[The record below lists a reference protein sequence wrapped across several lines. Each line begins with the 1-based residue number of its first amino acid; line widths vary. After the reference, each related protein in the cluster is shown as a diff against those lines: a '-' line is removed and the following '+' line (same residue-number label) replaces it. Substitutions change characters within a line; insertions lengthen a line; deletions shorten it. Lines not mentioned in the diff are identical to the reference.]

1 MTKEMVAKKEE
12 FTAEGRKLP
21 LTEIRGK
28 TLLEHAPCRREKSDT
43 HYANMTHE
51 KVVARLREINE
62 YNETDNLDT
71 EQLRDKI
78 KSIERHRHLLIWHY
92 NSTVA
97 SHGYLLYLISVL
109 YDPAVHLI
117 IEECNAKT
125 GKTVSVQKI
134 VEKPHLHLIVRCGS
148 SEAEQLA

>member
-1 MTKEMVAKKEE
+1 MSISNIISHVLFSFIQYEKLVMTKEMVAKKEE

-28 TLLEHAPCRREKSDT
+28 TLLEHAPCSREKSET

-71 EQLRDKI
+71 E
-78 KSIERHRHLLIWHY
+78 
-92 NSTVA
+92 
-97 SHGYLLYLISVL
+97 
-109 YDPAVHLI
+109 
-117 IEECNAKT
+117 
-125 GKTVSVQKI
+125 
-134 VEKPHLHLIVRCGS
+134 
-148 SEAEQLA
+148 

>member
-1 MTKEMVAKKEE
+1 
-12 FTAEGRKLP
+12 
-21 LTEIRGK
+21 
-28 TLLEHAPCRREKSDT
+28 
-43 HYANMTHE
+43 
-51 KVVARLREINE
+51 
-62 YNETDNLDT
+62 
-71 EQLRDKI
+71 
-78 KSIERHRHLLIWHY
+78 
-92 NSTVA
+92 
-97 SHGYLLYLISVL
+97 LISVL